1 MQDTKAQKEDAF
13 GQLAVSIASL
23 GWTLYTNKED
33 KIVAKK
39 NHGINGYFGVVAM
52 AIFVI
57 FGLYWMTLIASLVV
71 IAWIVFNG
79 SEYITVERTADDT
92 TLAKVSAKKFTT
104 TITKPQEMVTLL
116 QVNYAGF
123 RLTLLPAVAV
133 GIVCF
138 IAGFFIY
145 ANFFF
150 TPRTII
156 IYPFF

>member
-1 MQDTKAQKEDAF
+1 
-13 GQLAVSIASL
+13 
-23 GWTLYTNKED
+23 
-33 KIVAKK
+33 
-39 NHGINGYFGVVAM
+39 HGINGYIAVSAM

-57 FGLYWMTLIASLVV
+57 FGLYWMSLIASLVV
-71 IAWIVFNG
+71 IAWIVLNG